1 MAQFYDPWAYLG
13 PPEADAAPAAGFE
26 PAPADAAP
34 AAESRTMAD
43 AAPAAEEEEV
53 DEPYATE
60 PKPLSPSNNLFL
72 SPEATP

>member
-1 MAQFYDPWAYLG
+1 
-13 PPEADAAPAAGFE
+13 
-26 PAPADAAP
+26 
-34 AAESRTMAD
+34 MAD